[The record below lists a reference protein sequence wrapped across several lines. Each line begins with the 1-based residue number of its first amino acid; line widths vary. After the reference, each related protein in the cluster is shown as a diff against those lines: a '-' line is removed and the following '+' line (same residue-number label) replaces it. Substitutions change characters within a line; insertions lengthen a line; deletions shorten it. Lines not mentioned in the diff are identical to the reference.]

1 MFCQDLIQL
10 TQKEHV
16 ENNDR
21 FEKWTDIEQDGLD
34 LEYYIDKNLL
44 NEIGHDNVNMV
55 VDVKSWKVL
64 RKQKHSLV
72 LKMEA

>member
-1 MFCQDLIQL
+1 VSCHDLIHL

-16 ENNDR
+16 ANHEG
-21 FEKWTDIEQDGLD
+21 FEKWSDIEQDGLN

-44 NEIGHDNVNMV
+44 HQIGQSNVNMII
-55 VDVKSWKVL
+55 DVKSWKIL

-72 LKMEA
+72 LKIEA

>member
-1 MFCQDLIQL
+1 MFCHDLIHL
-10 TQKEHV
+10 TQKENVRNH
-16 ENNDR
+16 EG
-21 FEKWTDIEQDGLD
+21 FEKWSNIEQDGLN

-44 NEIGHDNVNMV
+44 NEIEQEYVNMV
-55 VDVKSWKVL
+55 VDVKSWKIL